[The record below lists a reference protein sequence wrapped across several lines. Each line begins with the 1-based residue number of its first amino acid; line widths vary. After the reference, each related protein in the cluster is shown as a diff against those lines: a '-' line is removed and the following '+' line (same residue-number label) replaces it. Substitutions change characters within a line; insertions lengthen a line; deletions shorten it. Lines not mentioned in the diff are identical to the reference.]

1 MIKFEPF
8 PELAD
13 ILLLEQYETFDGYWQ
28 IQARRGRVKVEIL
41 I

>member
-13 ILLLEQYETFDGYWQ
+13 ILEQYETFDGYWHKYKPEG
-28 IQARRGRVKVEIL
+28 AV
-41 I
+41 